1 MSQAAAA
8 APMIAEE
15 DQLRADLYGYLSAL
29 LASPP
34 DKALLGRSATLKGD
48 ESDLGS
54 AINTLATLASK
65 VSAAS
70 VEREFNDLFIGLG
83 RGELLPYAS
92 YYMTGFLN
100 EKPLAVL
107 RDDMRKNGITRAPK
121 PEFSGHR
128 NRSLPDDGRLSERG
142 PSRLGAEAKRRVS
155 AKEGEKL
162 GMTKSTEDKATSRR
176 DFLKIAS
183 AAPVAAAAA
192 AAGTEAAADTAS
204 GAGGSGLQ
212 DTAHTR
218 AYYESARF

>member
-34 DKALLGRSATLKGD
+34 DKALLGRSASLKGD

-54 AINTLATLASK
+54 AINTLANLAGK

-107 RDDMRKNGITRAPK
+107 RDDMRKNGITRAPNVYE
-121 PEFSGHR
+121 PED
-128 NRSLPDDGRLSERG
+128 N
-142 PSRLGAEAKRRVS
+142 
-155 AKEGEKL
+155 
-162 GMTKSTEDKATSRR
+162 
-176 DFLKIAS
+176 IAS
-183 AAPVAAAAA
+183 LLEMMAGLITGRFGSPASLSRQREFFNRHLAPWARHFFADLEGAKGSVFYAPVGAI
-192 AAGTEAAADTAS
+192 GRNFLVIETEAFRMT
-204 GAGGSGLQ
+204 GG
-212 DTAHTR
+212 
-218 AYYESARF
+218 

>member
-107 RDDMRKNGITRAPK
+107 RDDMRKNGITRAPNVYE
-121 PEFSGHR
+121 PED
-128 NRSLPDDGRLSERG
+128 N
-142 PSRLGAEAKRRVS
+142 
-155 AKEGEKL
+155 
-162 GMTKSTEDKATSRR
+162 
-176 DFLKIAS
+176 IAS
-183 AAPVAAAAA
+183 LLEMMAGLITGRFGTPASLSRQREFFNRHLAPWARHFFADLEGAKGSVFYAPVGAI
-192 AAGTEAAADTAS
+192 GRNFLVIETEAFRMT
-204 GAGGSGLQ
+204 GG
-212 DTAHTR
+212 
-218 AYYESARF
+218 